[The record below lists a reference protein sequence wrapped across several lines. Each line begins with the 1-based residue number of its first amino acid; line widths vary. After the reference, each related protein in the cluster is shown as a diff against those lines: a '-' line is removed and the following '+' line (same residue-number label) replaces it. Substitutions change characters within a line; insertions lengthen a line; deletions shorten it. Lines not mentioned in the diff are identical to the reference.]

1 MYIELT
7 RFEINNLLEETGDDI
22 AFIKIFFTTIQIKE
36 TLIPLSIP
44 FEKLTSFIEKVDGD
58 AYQYL
63 LKIRQTI
70 GGYGSKHSKI
80 FETIDREG
88 FDLKPYIQDYLQS
101 LDESIINQHLEWCKT
116 AIKNNASIQEKAE
129 KIKAIITPSYIQDNK
144 NKYLYL
150 EALDQAIHEVNLKYF
165 PIIYQGNEAFI
176 NNYKSL
182 LIDASL
188 KFYEQLD
195 KLIQQHNE
203 N

>member
-1 MYIELT
+1 M
-7 RFEINNLLEETGDDI
+7 
-22 AFIKIFFTTIQIKE
+22 
-36 TLIPLSIP
+36 SIP

-116 AIKNNASIQEKAE
+116 AIKNVRKFPGRFSLNLCQRLLHVCNDIL
-129 KIKAIITPSYIQDNK
+129 YIFNPHRQT
-144 NKYLYL
+144 
-150 EALDQAIHEVNLKYF
+150 DQIRCHAGGKLFLGRQLLVRSGSRVNHQRF
-165 PIIYQGNEAFI
+165 CVTDIGE
-176 NNYKSL
+176 
-182 LIDASL
+182 
-188 KFYEQLD
+188 
-195 KLIQQHNE
+195 
-203 N
+203 